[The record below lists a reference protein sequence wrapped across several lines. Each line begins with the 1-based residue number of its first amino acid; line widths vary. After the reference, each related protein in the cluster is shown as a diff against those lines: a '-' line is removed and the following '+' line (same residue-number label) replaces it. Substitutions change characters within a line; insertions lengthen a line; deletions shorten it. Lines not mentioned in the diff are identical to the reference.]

1 MNWLKKQWELFKSK
15 SAFGK
20 FWDVLFVLI
29 IVALIFPD
37 GRLMVQKLILKTGIM
52 GSTKANLQEKLS
64 ENALDWKLTNSNGA
78 IYTLNDFA
86 GKPVFINFWATWCP
100 PCRAEMPSI
109 IELMNKTGDNATF
122 VFITNES
129 PEKVEPFLKKQGWEL
144 PVYYPAENAPEV
156 FQAKSLP
163 TTIVISKNGEI
174 IHRSEGMRDW
184 NNTQAVELLTP

>member
-1 MNWLKKQWELFKSK
+1 MNLVKKQWELFKSK

-20 FWDVLFVLI
+20 FWDILFIVI

-37 GRLMVQKLILKTGIM
+37 GRMMVQKLILKTGIM
-52 GSTKANLQEKLS
+52 GSTKANLKEELPTV
-64 ENALDWKLTNSNGA
+64 ALDWKLKDVDGN

-109 IELMNKTGDNATF
+109 MALMEKTGDQAAF
-122 VFITNES
+122 VFITNEA
-129 PEKVEPFLKKQGWEL
+129 PDKVEPFLKKQGWTL
-144 PVYYPAENAPEV
+144 PVYYPLEIAPEQ

-163 TTIVISKNGEI
+163 TTMVINKSGEI

-184 NNTQAVELLTP
+184 DNPKAIELLTP

>member
-1 MNWLKKQWELFKSK
+1 MNWIKKQWELFKSK

-37 GRLMVQKLILKTGIM
+37 GRMMVQKLILKTGIM
-52 GSTKANLQEKLS
+52 GSTKANLQEELPQ
-64 ENALDWKLTNSNGA
+64 NALDWKLTDSHGA

-109 IELMNKTGDNATF
+109 IALMEKTGDKANF

-129 PEKVEPFLKKQGWEL
+129 PEKVEAFLQKQGWDL
-144 PVYYPAENAPEV
+144 PVYYPVENAPEV
-156 FQAKSLP
+156 FQAQSLP

-184 NNTQAVELLTP
+184 NNAKAVELLTP